1 MTHRATPQLFLDC
14 DGVLADFDA
23 HAIALLGLPPRA
35 YQDRYGLEQFWSRLR
50 QHGNFYRELP
60 LMPDARELF
69 GTVEHLSPV
78 ILTGCPKGGWAE
90 AQKMAWAEE
99 HFPGTKMITC
109 AAREKSRY
117 MKAGDV
123 LVDDT
128 LKFRHLWEQAGGLFI
143 HHRSAQESIAALRE
157 HRIL

>member
-1 MTHRATPQLFLDC
+1 MQ
-14 DGVLADFDA
+14 
-23 HAIALLGLPPRA
+23 PRA
-35 YQDRYGLEQFWSRLR
+35 YQDRYGSDRFWDRLR
-50 QHGNFYRELP
+50 GHGGFYRELP

-69 GTVEHLSPV
+69 DSVAHLNPV
-78 ILTGCPKGGWAE
+78 ILTGCPQGGWAE
-90 AQKMAWAEE
+90 AQKVAWAEE

-117 MKAGDV
+117 MRPGDV

-143 HHRSAQESIAALRE
+143 HHRNAKESLAALQE
-157 HRIL
+157 HGIL

>member
-1 MTHRATPQLFLDC
+1 ME
-14 DGVLADFDA
+14 
-23 HAIALLGLPPRA
+23 PRA
-35 YQDRYGLEQFWSRLR
+35 YQDRYGIDRFWSELR
-50 QHGNFYRELP
+50 EQGSFYRDLP
-60 LMPDARELF
+60 LKSDARQLF
-69 GTVEHLSPV
+69 DTVADLNPV

-90 AQKMAWAEE
+90 PQKEAWAGE

-128 LKFRHLWEQAGGLFI
+128 LKFRHLWEEAGGIFI
-143 HHRSAQESIAALRE
+143 HHRNANESIAALRE
-157 HRIL
+157 RGIL